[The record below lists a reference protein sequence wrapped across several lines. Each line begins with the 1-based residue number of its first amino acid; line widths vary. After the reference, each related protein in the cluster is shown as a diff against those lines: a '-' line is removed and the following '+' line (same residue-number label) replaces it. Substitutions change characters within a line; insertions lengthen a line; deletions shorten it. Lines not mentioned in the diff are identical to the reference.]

1 MSDALVPATSA
12 SPPAAGAAG
21 KAAPLRPRVRVWDL
35 PTRLFHWTL
44 ALLVAASFVTAE
56 IGGNA
61 MLWHMRVGYAILAL
75 VLFRVLWGLAG
86 DRYALFSSFVRGP
99 RRVQAYLGETLRGL
113 APRTAGHNPL
123 GAVSVLALLAA
134 LAVQAITGLFAND
147 DIATEGPLAKLVSG
161 GASTWLTRLHKW
173 NETLI
178 VVLVG
183 LHLAAIVF
191 YALGKRENL
200 VWPMIIGDK
209 LDLAAWP
216 AADDLKIRIRAAV
229 LLALAAGLVTYLV
242 RL

>member
-1 MSDALVPATSA
+1 MSDAHASAEPASA
-12 SPPAAGAAG
+12 TAAGE
-21 KAAPLRPRVRVWDL
+21 PPPTPQPRVRVWDL

-44 ALLVAASFVTAE
+44 ALLVAASFITAE

-61 MLWHMRVGYAILAL
+61 MLWHMRAGYAILAL
-75 VLFRVLWGLAG
+75 VLFRILWGLAG
-86 DRYALFSSFVRGP
+86 DRYALFASFVRGP
-99 RRVQAYLGETLRGL
+99 RRVLAYLGATLRGH
-113 APRTAGHNPL
+113 AARTAGHNPL
-123 GAVSVLALLAA
+123 GALSVLALLAA
-134 LAVQAITGLFAND
+134 LAVQATTGLFAND

-161 GASTWLTRLHKW
+161 AASTWLTRIHKW

-178 VVLVG
+178 LVLIG

-191 YALGKRENL
+191 YALAKRENL

-209 LDLAAWP
+209 RDLAAWP
-216 AADDLKIRIRAAV
+216 ATDDLTIRIRAAV